1 VKTLN
6 SVLYKNSIN
15 NMNDLIKLRIK
26 NQQYIISFLEGL
38 FDAVNF
44 SLFKLFGYKNSQ
56 MIDFSQ

>member
-1 VKTLN
+1 
-6 SVLYKNSIN
+6 
-15 NMNDLIKLRIK
+15 MNDLIKLCIK

-38 FDAVNF
+38 FEAVNV